1 LKLIP
6 GLAHRFQE
14 TFKAPLLAAV
24 LPYLREHREDTS
36 HWAQIEPVA
45 EHNLL

>member
-1 LKLIP
+1 
-6 GLAHRFQE
+6 
-14 TFKAPLLAAV
+14 V
-24 LPYLREHREDTS
+24 LPYLRAHREDTS